1 MPLEKVIENLNQGKV
16 SPCYLLYG
24 EEEYLISEYLN
35 RIIEAIVPECD
46 RDFSLFFFDGEN
58 TDAYI
63 LMKTIETPSLLGG
76 RKVIVVKN
84 TNIFSSSKNS
94 ADIIKKIIANL
105 ETNPDKAAKLFL
117 TFLRITGFS
126 IDDLRDDGWKKIS
139 EEHWREA
146 VEEKATWEE
155 RDKWLPRVLEICTA
169 TAFNLSVAA
178 DAEEMEQVLR
188 KTSSTGNCIIFT
200 TQMIDKRK
208 KIFKAISETGTVIY
222 FGKTRSAALQ
232 KDKLIKEAQHILQKS
247 GKKMSPAAWIKLGKK
262 TGWELRNSIMELEKL
277 IYFVGD
283 RKIIEEADVEKAVG
297 TTSEESVFEL
307 TTAMSEKNSAS
318 ALAALKRLL
327 DQGEHHL
334 MILTMLTREIRF
346 LLQARILMDTKKL
359 PPYRSGIDFG
369 LFQKNIYPAL
379 SEMKAESNST
389 GDSIVS
395 QHPFVIYNAWRHCG
409 SFSGPNLINFLN
421 ELLKIDLAFKSSAAK
436 PQILLENFLI
446 NTCA

>member
-1 MPLEKVIENLNQGKV
+1 V
-16 SPCYLLYG
+16 
-24 EEEYLISEYLN
+24 
-35 RIIEAIVPECD
+35 
-46 RDFSLFFFDGEN
+46 
-58 TDAYI
+58 
-63 LMKTIETPSLLGG
+63 
-76 RKVIVVKN
+76 
-84 TNIFSSSKNS
+84 
-94 ADIIKKIIANL
+94 
-105 ETNPDKAAKLFL
+105 
-117 TFLRITGFS
+117 
-126 IDDLRDDGWKKIS
+126 
-139 EEHWREA
+139 
-146 VEEKATWEE
+146 

-200 TQMIDKRK
+200 TQMIDERK

-247 GKKMSPAAWIKLGKK
+247 GKRMSPAAWIKLGKK
-262 TGWELRNSIMELEKL
+262 TGWELRSSIMELEKL

-297 TTSEESVFEL
+297 TTSAESVFEL
-307 TTAMSEKNSAS
+307 TTAMSEKNPAS

-359 PPYRSGIDFG
+359 PPYRTGIDFG

-421 ELLKIDLAFKSSAAK
+421 ELLKIDLAFKSSSAK